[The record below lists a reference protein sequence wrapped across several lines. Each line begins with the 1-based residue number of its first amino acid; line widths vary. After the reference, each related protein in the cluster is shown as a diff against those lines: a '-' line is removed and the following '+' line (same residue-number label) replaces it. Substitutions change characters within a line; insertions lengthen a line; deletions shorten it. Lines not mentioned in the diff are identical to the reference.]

1 MCAMM
6 RAVRNAD
13 LKRRACVRRV
23 GRYRRR
29 RSRLKR
35 LRRAK
40 GGAARCEARA
50 VSCSC
55 CVVLDSVVSMVRY
68 VFTRGWINQSLF
80 SVSGPASSFDS
91 DSDVKKNGCVCMGVC
106 CTVFRARRGEERC
119 EAYAVAE
126 E

>member
-13 LKRRACVRRV
+13 LKRRACVRV

-29 RSRLKR
+29 RRVWWF
-35 LRRAK
+35 AIETTTAWEG

-50 VSCSC
+50 VSYRVR
-55 CVVLDSVVSMVRY
+55 VVLDSCSVDGMVRY

-91 DSDVKKNGCVCMGVC
+91 DSDVQLKKRMCVCVYGMGVC
-106 CTVFRARRGEERC
+106 CTCFALGGVR
-119 EAYAVAE
+119 
-126 E
+126 